1 MAVQKIALRVNG
13 SAYTGRAE
21 SRKTLADFIRED
33 CGLTGTHLGCEH
45 GVCGACTI
53 LMNGEAVRSC
63 LLFAV
68 QANGAELMTVE
79 GLANGDQLHPIQEA
93 YWEHHA
99 LQCGFC
105 TPGFLM
111 TTLVFLRDTPR
122 PTDREIREGLAG
134 NLCRCTGYQNIV
146 KAVAAAAETLAAGT
160 HPAFFPPLA
169 ARTLTARERIAAE
182 PARGGRTA
190 AQGDRRPGAKKAR
203 RASGARKGAARGV
216 KTRKARPRRPA
227 R

>member
-1 MAVQKIALRVNG
+1 MAFQKIALRING
-13 SAYTGRAE
+13 TAYTGRAE
-21 SRKTLADFIRED
+21 PRKTLADFIRED

-68 QANGAELMTVE
+68 QARGADLMTVE
-79 GLANGDQLHPIQEA
+79 GLANGDRLHPIQEA

-122 PTDREIREGLAG
+122 PTEQEIREGLAG

-146 KAVAAAAETLAAGT
+146 KAVAAVAETLAAGQ
-160 HPAFFPPLA
+160 HPDFFPPS
-169 ARTLTARERIAAE
+169 ARSTRTVKESIAAE
-182 PARGGRTA
+182 
-190 AQGDRRPGAKKAR
+190 
-203 RASGARKGAARGV
+203 V
-216 KTRKARPRRPA
+216 RKAGARRPA